1 METVPAWWK
10 LWQDVVRVDRSQA
23 VFWPALRNAV
33 GVFIPLAI
41 GAATG
46 QLLLGLTASTGALQ
60 VAFADRPG
68 PYRLRAGRML
78 LACLA
83 GALSV
88 FVGAATGTVDWL
100 AVVLAAL
107 WGLAAGLLVALG
119 QAATQIG
126 LTGIIVLLIY
136 GAHPLAPGLAAG
148 QALLFLAGGLLQTL
162 LSVAVW
168 PVRRYR
174 PEREALAAVFRKLAA
189 YVQAPSG
196 RDTAPPVTA
205 EITAAATI
213 LLGLGNDHGAT
224 AESLRA
230 LLDEAER
237 IRLEL
242 LVLHGARK
250 HLHATGADPPARQAL
265 DTIWDAT
272 GRVLTT
278 LAEMV
283 ATDRPLESDPDALRR
298 IETTLAALRQ
308 APLDEAG
315 NQEGLRRAGILSH
328 SAALAGQLHAAVEI
342 VQEGSAAGEAG
353 ILRGAAA
360 RPAALRPRGA
370 LAILRANLN
379 IDSAAFRH
387 AIRLAVCLGVAAAV
401 ARGLALPRGY
411 WLPMTAALTLRPD
424 FTTTVT
430 RGIGR
435 MAGTLLGL
443 VLATGLVHQ
452 VFGALPAQILLAGGL
467 VFFARSLALVNFGLS
482 IIPVTGLVVLLTGFA
497 GANPQATIL
506 ERGLYTLGG
515 GLLGLAAYRLWPTWE
530 RTQTPAILADL
541 LDSYRRYFAV
551 VLAGYLNPDQVN
563 PPRVQAAR
571 LAARLAR
578 SNAEASVDRLRTEAA
593 TSPRDSELA
602 AGVLA
607 NSHRFAYAV
616 MAVEAELYHRPE
628 APRPATLQPFVA
640 DVDTTLAAIAGA
652 LRDSGEL
659 PADLPDLRTDQ
670 STLVAAAPSTAGTQ
684 AESSYQMAV
693 LTAQTERITNSLNTI
708 LHLLRYPAAGTAPA
722 PAPPAPQP
730 ERHPG

>member
-1 METVPAWWK
+1 METVPAWRK
-10 LWQDVVRVDRSQA
+10 LWQDVVRVDRSQV
-23 VFWPALRNAV
+23 VFWTALRNAI

-41 GAATG
+41 GAVTG
-46 QLLLGLTASTGALQ
+46 QLLLGLTAGTGALQ

-88 FVGAATGTVDWL
+88 FVGAATGTIDWL
-100 AVVLAAL
+100 AVVLVAL

-126 LTGIIVLLIY
+126 LTGIIVLLVY

-168 PVRRYR
+168 PVQRYR
-174 PEREALAAVFRKLAA
+174 PEREALAAVFRKFAA
-189 YVQAPSG
+189 YVEAPSG

-205 EITAAATI
+205 EITTAATT

-224 AESLRA
+224 AEALRA

-242 LVLHGARK
+242 LVLNGARK
-250 HLHATGADPPARQAL
+250 HLHATGTDLSAREAL
-265 DTIWDAT
+265 DTIWDAA
-272 GRVLTT
+272 GRVLTA
-278 LAEMV
+278 LAGMV

-298 IETTLAALRQ
+298 IETTLADLRQ
-308 APLDEAG
+308 APPAETGD
-315 NQEGLRRAGILSH
+315 QEGLRRAGILSH
-328 SAALAGQLHAAVEI
+328 TAALAGQLHAAVEI
-342 VQEGSAAGEAG
+342 VQEGSAAGETG
-353 ILRGAAA
+353 TLRGAAT
-360 RPAALRPRGA
+360 RPVALRPRGA

-379 IDSAAFRH
+379 LDSAAFRH
-387 AIRLAVCLGVAAAV
+387 AIRLAVCLAVAAAL

-424 FTTTVT
+424 YTTTIT
-430 RGIGR
+430 KGIGR
-435 MAGTLLGL
+435 MAGTMLGL

-452 VFGALPAQILLAGGL
+452 VFGDLPAQVLLAGVL
-467 VFFARSLALVNFGLS
+467 VFFARSLGLVNFGLS

-506 ERGLYTLGG
+506 ERGLYTLAG

-541 LDSYRRYFAV
+541 LDSYRRYFTV
-551 VLAGYLNPDQVN
+551 VMAGYLHPDQVDS
-563 PPRVQAAR
+563 PRVHAAR

-578 SNAEASVDRLRTEAA
+578 SNAEASVDRLRDEAA
-593 TSPRDSELA
+593 TSPRDLDFA
-602 AGVLA
+602 TGLLA

-616 MAVEAELYHRPE
+616 MAIEAELNHRPE
-628 APRPATLQPFVA
+628 APRPTALQTFVA
-640 DVDTTLAAIAGA
+640 DVDTTLAAIAAA

-659 PADLPDLRTDQ
+659 PAGLPDLRSDQ
-670 STLVAAAPSTAGTQ
+670 SALGAAAGTQ
-684 AESSYQMAV
+684 AESSYQIAV

-708 LHLLRYPAAGTAPA
+708 LHLLRYPATEAASKEAPA
-722 PAPPAPQP
+722 PAQPAPQP
-730 ERHPG
+730 KGHPG